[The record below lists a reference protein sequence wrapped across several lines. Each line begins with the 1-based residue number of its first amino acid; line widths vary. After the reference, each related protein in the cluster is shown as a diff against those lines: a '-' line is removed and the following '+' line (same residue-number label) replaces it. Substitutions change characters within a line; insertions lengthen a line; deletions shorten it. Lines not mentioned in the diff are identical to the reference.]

1 MLWLNHPAYTQACA
15 TTLDALKG
23 KRARLKRIRPIVF
36 LCGAKNSARRDRLS
50 EYLHKYTDNLI
61 FYAEEVFDAL
71 IRGEP
76 EAIALELE
84 GELADLADAIV
95 VIAESPG
102 TFAEL
107 GAFAINDQL
116 RRKLLPIADRDY
128 KHFESFLKTGPIRW
142 ADKDSLFGP
151 TIWADFS
158 VLLSA
163 ADEIKQRLDRIYRP
177 RAKDIRKLDIR
188 GSRRHLLFLLI
199 LIVEVFGPLSG
210 KAAALFLEEIV
221 GTMKH
226 RDMLSLLALGE
237 ALKLIKVAGFEGE
250 ALYFRSRKS
259 GQLGQMTRI
268 TPFAIATMRA
278 KVLSAMQGIPS
289 ACKAL
294 DFLAE
299 SQSSAA

>member
-1 MLWLNHPAYTQACA
+1 MLWFNHPGYTHACEEA
-15 TTLDALKG
+15 LDNLRQ

-36 LCGAKNSARRDRLS
+36 LCGARNSARRDRLS

-61 FYAEEVFDAL
+61 FYAEEVFEAL

-76 EAIALELE
+76 GAIALELE

-107 GAFAINDQL
+107 GAFAINDRL
-116 RRKLLPIADRDY
+116 RQKLLPIADRDY
-128 KHFESFLKTGPIRW
+128 KDYESFLKTGPIRW

-163 ADEIKQRLDRIYRP
+163 ADEIKERLGRISAP

-188 GSRRHLLFLLI
+188 ASRRHLLFLLI
-199 LIVEVFGPLSG
+199 LIVEVFGPLSSR
-210 KAAALFLEEIV
+210 AVARFLEKIV
-221 GTMKH
+221 GTIDH
-226 RDMLSLLALGE
+226 RAMLSLLGLGE
-237 ALKLIKVAGFEGE
+237 ALKLIKVAAFDGE
-250 ALYFRSRKS
+250 TLYFRSRSS

-268 TPFAIATMRA
+268 TPFALASMRA
-278 KVLSAMQGIPS
+278 KVLSAMQAIPS
-289 ACKAL
+289 ACRAL

-299 SQSSAA
+299 RHSSAA